1 MQQYTVFK
9 VKSGMKIE
17 GYYTMYIFL
26 TCSITF
32 SYIPVIQKY
41 FKFQVSCLSGEKYI
55 QWRTLQ
61 QLLFHINS
69 MLIQAVSGWAVT
81 SKQITP

>member
-55 QWRTLQ
+55 Q
-61 QLLFHINS
+61 
-69 MLIQAVSGWAVT
+69 
-81 SKQITP
+81 